1 MVGLS
6 LLCPAMVLSPLAAG
20 LGTVLLLGQAS
31 SAEPAIRAE
40 YRCSG
45 SGKTL
50 QATALFFPEDPRQVV
65 LIVEGQAVRLP
76 EARSASGARYSSLG
90 QEFWVKG
97 REASWIRTPAQAEQP
112 LTCVV
117 VPPAR

>member
-1 MVGLS
+1 MVGLP
-6 LLCPAMVLSPLAAG
+6 LPRAAMVLPSLATG
-20 LGTVLLLGQAS
+20 LGTVLLLGQAA

-45 SGKTL
+45 PGETL
-50 QATALFFPEDPRQVV
+50 QATALFFPEDPRQMV
-65 LIVEGQAVRLP
+65 LIVEGQAVRLAQ
-76 EARSASGARYSSLG
+76 ARSASGARYSSLD

-112 LTCVV
+112 LICVV
-117 VPPAR
+117 VPQSG